1 MDTGVVSIILTTI
14 VGLMTAW
21 FKYNQSTKDK
31 LTDFKIERWK
41 KEEENKFSRR
51 SENVAKIYGILWQI
65 LHNTNSDRVYIIQPH
80 PLVDNQYISISLE
93 VRRNGMASMKP
104 VIRKTPMGD
113 VALFCSDLAKR
124 DFMFYKNIDEEVR
137 DKRAKS
143 ILATNGTVSAVI
155 KRLSDGE
162 YDWIGSIVCEFTREI
177 SVSPD
182 VMRKELLDAA
192 NNIQYILPE
201 YKD

>member
-1 MDTGVVSIILTTI
+1 MSIILTTI

-31 LTDFKIERWK
+31 MTDFKIERWK

-51 SENVAKIYGILWQI
+51 SEDVAKIYGILWQI

-80 PLVDNQYISISLE
+80 PLIDNQYISISLE
-93 VRRNGMASMKP
+93 VRRNGMASMKS

-155 KRLSDGE
+155 KRLSDDE
-162 YDWIGSIVCEFTREI
+162 HDWIGSVVCEFTREI
-177 SVSPD
+177 GVSPD
-182 VMRKELLDAA
+182 VMRKELLDVA

>member
-1 MDTGVVSIILTTI
+1 MSIILTTI

-31 LTDFKIERWK
+31 MTDFKIERWK

-51 SENVAKIYGILWQI
+51 SEDVAKIYGILWQI

-80 PLVDNQYISISLE
+80 PLIDNQYISISLE
-93 VRRNGMASMKP
+93 VRRNGMVSMKS

-155 KRLSDGE
+155 KRLSDDE
-162 YDWIGSIVCEFTREI
+162 HDWIGSVVCEFTREI
-177 SVSPD
+177 GVSPD
-182 VMRKELLDAA
+182 VMRKELLDVA